1 MSKFFETKEWDI
13 DVKFVRFYIK
23 GIPFTVRFK
32 AHRKINKWLWNLYKS
47 DTLTFQHNYTDSR
60 KKLINSTF
68 GEKEARRLQILV
80 DIEMLKM
87 KLKHN
92 R

>member
-1 MSKFFETKEWDI
+1 MSKFFETKDWDV
-13 DVKFVRFYIK
+13 DVKFVKFYIK
-23 GIPFTVRFK
+23 GIPLTVRFT
-32 AHRKINKWLWNLYKS
+32 AHRTINKWLWNFYKS
-47 DTLTFQHNYTDSR
+47 DTITFHHNYTESR

-80 DIEMLKM
+80 DIEMM
-87 KLKHN
+87 KLKLKHL